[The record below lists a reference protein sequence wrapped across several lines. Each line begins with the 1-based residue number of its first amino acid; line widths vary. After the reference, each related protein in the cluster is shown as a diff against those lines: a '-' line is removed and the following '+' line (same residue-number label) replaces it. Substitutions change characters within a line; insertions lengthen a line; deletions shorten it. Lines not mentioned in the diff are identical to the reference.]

1 MKVRKN
7 TKNMAI
13 NKLELDNFPPILF
26 IRFEYFMLLFDNSDI
41 YCKAFTVY
49 KITAECFSSGFLKD

>member
-1 MKVRKN
+1 
-7 TKNMAI
+7 MAI
-13 NKLELDNFPPILF
+13 NTLKLENFPPILF

-49 KITAECFSSGFLKD
+49 KITAERFPSGFLKG